1 MSTTFRTPCS
11 GHCFCASGKSATTK
25 LFNAS
30 LEFEVGGEKRV
41 EDILLVVPA
50 DAHIGEIK
58 QVMNCAVRERI
69 ASMGSH
75 NGFLRFRL
83 DGRSGEL
90 NFFQWVQDLWFRF
103 TWRGK
108 PFTGSHFVPIWD
120 APPAR

>member
-1 MSTTFRTPCS
+1 MGS
-11 GHCFCASGKSATTK
+11 
-25 LFNAS
+25 
-30 LEFEVGGEKRV
+30 EKRV

-58 QVMNCAVRERI
+58 QVMSCAVRERI
-69 ASMGSH
+69 ASLGSH

-103 TWRGK
+103 TWQRQALHGQ
-108 PFTGSHFVPIWD
+108 PLRSDLGRS
-120 APPAR
+120 AGALRRAS